1 MDEIRTNRIGAIRE
15 IKERLKGIGSLTVKG
30 SCIEN
35 AQYRNAL
42 YGIMSET
49 INLLVSL
56 GLENKG
62 TYENDIKKV
71 ASLTKNRY
79 IAELEFNEAK
89 GLLEN
94 ILNSIITDVYMSA
107 HNISQESK
115 NYPVSPSMYFVNSP
129 NSKLSLGGDFFDQGD
144 SKQFLINLEKYV
156 IDSPEYD
163 DESKQEIRHIIR
175 KILSG
180 QFFHNASAGIF
191 VELIKKLLGW

>member
-1 MDEIRTNRIGAIRE
+1 
-15 IKERLKGIGSLTVKG
+15 
-30 SCIEN
+30 
-35 AQYRNAL
+35 
-42 YGIMSET
+42 MSET

-71 ASLTKNRY
+71 ASLIKNKY

-115 NYPVSPSMYFVNSP
+115 NYPVSSSMYFVNSP

-144 SKQFLINLEKYV
+144 SKQFLT
-156 IDSPEYD
+156 
-163 DESKQEIRHIIR
+163 
-175 KILSG
+175 
-180 QFFHNASAGIF
+180 
-191 VELIKKLLGW
+191 